1 MAVAEGVPLLMRLV
15 SASVSVSYRAAKI
28 ARDVLISGDLGI
40 VEKSGKNDLQ
50 TQADRSVQRCIVA
63 SLHKQFPNIPI
74 FGEEELAPTTKI
86 PDEFIELKLD
96 EEVLRHKC
104 PDNLKD
110 IKNEEIVIWV
120 DPLDGTKEFTEG
132 FLDHVTVLIG
142 IAVRGVA
149 TAGIINQP
157 FCNYEAKPKYG
168 ESRCI
173 WGVLGLG
180 SFGFERNTHLEGNI
194 ITTTRS
200 HSDYTITK
208 TVQACE
214 PTEVLRV
221 GGAGHKVLLLIEK
234 KAHAYVFASIGCKKW
249 DTCAPE
255 AILHSLG
262 GNLTDIHGKPIP
274 YHANVVHK
282 NTGGVLATVENHDWY
297 VNQIRDKVDAE
308 TLSKFETVKLAPP
321 TLESQ
326 LSQKTLNIGS
336 NASNATPAGDS
347 TNGKASGSASS
358 EELRMSRK
366 RPFEDSDSKL

>member
-96 EEVLRHKC
+96 EEVLRHKYC
-104 PDNLKD
+104 YL
-110 IKNEEIVIWV
+110 
-120 DPLDGTKEFTEG
+120 G

-173 WGVLGLG
+173 WGVLGL
-180 SFGFERNTHLEGNI
+180 
-194 ITTTRS
+194 
-200 HSDYTITK
+200 
-208 TVQACE
+208 VQACE

-347 TNGKASGSASS
+347 TNGKVNETS
-358 EELRMSRK
+358 EDTHL
-366 RPFEDSDSKL
+366 

>member
-1 MAVAEGVPLLMRLV
+1 MAVAESVPLLMRLV
-15 SASVSVSYRAAKI
+15 SSSVAISYRAAKI
-28 ARDVLISGDLGI
+28 ARDVLSKGDLGI
-40 VEKSGKNDLQ
+40 VEKGGKNDLQ
-50 TQADRSVQRCIVA
+50 TEADRSAQRCIVA
-63 SLHKQFPNIPI
+63 SLHKQFPNIAI

-86 PDEFIELKLD
+86 PDDFFELNFD
-96 EEVLRHKC
+96 QEVLKHEC
-104 PDNLKD
+104 PKDLKD
-110 IKNEEIVIWV
+110 VKNEEVVIWV

-157 FCNYEAKPKYG
+157 FYGYEEFPKYG
-168 ESRCI
+168 KSRCI
-173 WGVLGLG
+173 WGVKGLG
-180 SFGFERNTHLEGNI
+180 SYGFERTPNLEGNI

-255 AILHSLG
+255 AILHSVG
-262 GNLTDIHGKPIP
+262 GTLSDIHGKPIP

-297 VNQIRDKVDAE
+297 VNKIKDNVDPE
-308 TLSKFETVKLAPP
+308 TLAKFETVKPAPP
-321 TLESQ
+321 TLEAT
-326 LSQKTLNIGS
+326 LSRKKLNVNPQDQTDGNTEQDS
-336 NASNATPAGDS
+336 DVAT
-347 TNGKASGSASS
+347 
-358 EELRMSRK
+358 RMSRK
-366 RPFEDSDSKL
+366 RRLGPDDSNSKL